1 MKKLGLFIFCI
12 VVLMLYSNTRLFAQ
26 HTLQFNQVKLVGTVE
41 TVPTDK
47 AWKIESVLPATR
59 LTSAFCWGSSSCGS
73 AQTQTVITVDG
84 TSVYLAT
91 SDASGSSYMSNATAA
106 VLNTN
111 IWLPAGTTLAAGS
124 GVYKISVIE
133 FNIIAP

>member
-1 MKKLGLFIFCI
+1 MKNSGLITLCI
-12 VVLMLYSNTRLFAQ
+12 VALTLCIQTGAFAQ

-41 TVPTDK
+41 TVPTGK
-47 AWKIESVLPATR
+47 VWKIESVLPNTR
-59 LTSAFCWGSSSCGS
+59 LTSAFCWGSSNCGS
-73 AQTQTVITVDG
+73 AQTQTVIMVDG

-91 SDASGSSYMSNATAA
+91 SDASGSAYMSNATAA

-111 IWLPAGTTLAAGS
+111 IWLPAGTTLAAGT
-124 GVYKISVIE
+124 GVFKISVIE

>member
-1 MKKLGLFIFCI
+1 MKKQLLISLLVIACCTVFTMQ
-12 VVLMLYSNTRLFAQ
+12 LHAQ
-26 HTLQFNQVKLVGTVE
+26 YNLQFNQVKLVGTTE
-41 TVPTDK
+41 TVPSGK
-47 AWKIESVLPATR
+47 VWKIESVLPSTR

-73 AQTQTVITVDG
+73 AQTQTIIMVDG
-84 TSVYLAT
+84 TGVYLAT

-133 FNIIAP
+133 FNLLTP